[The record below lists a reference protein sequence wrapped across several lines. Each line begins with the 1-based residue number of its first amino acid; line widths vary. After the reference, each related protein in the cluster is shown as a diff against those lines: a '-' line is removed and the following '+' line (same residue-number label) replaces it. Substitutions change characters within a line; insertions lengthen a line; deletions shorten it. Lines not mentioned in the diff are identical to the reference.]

1 VFLVHP
7 KLGRDE
13 DSASLGSGVPT
24 SRLRLE
30 AMEPGMAVPHVGT
43 LFGVPRIVRAVV
55 LSKRSKW
62 IGLLNLDAK
71 CAGARSAGNPHATC
85 DVAGAG
91 NGATAIPNRARRGKP
106 RIHAKEVPTGH
117 RASARP
123 YQSLSEQYCG
133 LAGYTNLQNL
143 TDTTLD
149 SPPHHLRSGETLSR
163 QLGHLTGMALAVQ
176 FKKRDPRGMLVNCS
190 DPRTL
195 RKIPRP
201 DTTRQ
206 PIINILRN
214 VKERED
220 RFVVSRIV
228 KEPLFFLPFP
238 GRLAAE
244 PPLPSSGLSRL
255 PFP

>member
-1 VFLVHP
+1 MDAAVIAERQEADGIAQPAQGDLPGFSFPAGGEGDREDQPDPAWLGEVLRDRPLQPVFLVHP

-62 IGLLNLDAK
+62 IGLINLDAK

-106 RIHAKEVPTGH
+106 RIHAKEEPTGH

-123 YQSLSEQYCG
+123 YQRR
-133 LAGYTNLQNL
+133 
-143 TDTTLD
+143 
-149 SPPHHLRSGETLSR
+149 SPVELPHDRASRPRRILRSY
-163 QLGHLTGMALAVQ
+163 
-176 FKKRDPRGMLVNCS
+176 
-190 DPRTL
+190 
-195 RKIPRP
+195 
-201 DTTRQ
+201 
-206 PIINILRN
+206 
-214 VKERED
+214 
-220 RFVVSRIV
+220 
-228 KEPLFFLPFP
+228 
-238 GRLAAE
+238 
-244 PPLPSSGLSRL
+244 
-255 PFP
+255 